1 MTVLDTRVQQRLPVA
16 VVALSGGLDEATVG
30 QAEAALWECLAQM
43 PNAMIIDAAGLD
55 IEPAGWRWFA
65 DLRHRA
71 ARWPGGALCLAGFQG
86 PLEEPAFDHFPSV
99 PLALAAQP
107 SDPHERR
114 RDLVLPPH
122 PRSCALAR
130 ELVITACADWGLNR
144 TKRLAEL
151 LISEMVANGVR
162 HARTELVVTVRLR
175 GRAFEMSVHDQSPLD
190 LPPLAVDPRGFGLQ
204 LMNELSERWGWV
216 RAGRGKVVW
225 SQLPGV
231 GSG

>member
-122 PRSCALAR
+122 PRSCCYR
-130 ELVITACADWGLNR
+130 QKINITRLNYHE
-144 TKRLAEL
+144 KINEEHQEQPHSKKYNK
-151 LISEMVANGVR
+151 LILRKDKTLSANQN
-162 HARTELVVTVRLR
+162 
-175 GRAFEMSVHDQSPLD
+175 FE
-190 LPPLAVDPRGFGLQ
+190 
-204 LMNELSERWGWV
+204 
-216 RAGRGKVVW
+216 
-225 SQLPGV
+225 
-231 GSG
+231 